1 MNNLTTTT
9 LGEIAD
15 SIITGP
21 FGTELHKSDYV
32 ESGTPVIMPQNI
44 GMRTFNNEKIAY
56 VDDSNAARLKRYAV
70 IENDIVYSRRG
81 NIEKH
86 AFITENLAGALCG
99 TGCFRVRLKMEEI
112 DPEYISLYLTRPE
125 SRLWLVRH
133 AVGSNMQNLNVGI
146 LQSVPISFPKKT
158 EQQRIV
164 SILSALEQK
173 IVLNNSIN
181 IELDRV
187 SQTIYEYLFFNS
199 KQNEL
204 QLLSEKLK
212 FTRGIEPGRNAYFD
226 DCADVDSV
234 PFIRVSDLGQ
244 IPAIHISKNDANKS
258 CCFPS
263 DVLVAFDGS
272 IGKMAI
278 GMKGAYSTGIRKIK
292 AKTHEYSDALIY
304 CIFRSEEIQR
314 TIAKYAIGSNIL
326 HASSAIEHLTFPWGK
341 EEVEKFNKLVEPMY
355 RLMVDNIQQNIALTK
370 LQNFLLPLLMN
381 RQVRVKT

>member
-1 MNNLTTTT
+1 MGL
-9 LGEIAD
+9 
-15 SIITGP
+15 P
-21 FGTELHKSDYV
+21 
-32 ESGTPVIMPQNI
+32 P
-44 GMRTFNNEKIAY
+44 
-56 VDDSNAARLKRYAV
+56 
-70 IENDIVYSRRG
+70 
-81 NIEKH
+81 
-86 AFITENLAGALCG
+86 
-99 TGCFRVRLKMEEI
+99 
-112 DPEYISLYLTRPE
+112 
-125 SRLWLVRH
+125 
-133 AVGSNMQNLNVGI
+133 
-146 LQSVPISFPKKT
+146 
-158 EQQRIV
+158 
-164 SILSALEQK
+164 
-173 IVLNNSIN
+173 NNSIN
-181 IELDRV
+181 FELDRV
-187 SQTIYEYLFFNS
+187 SLTIYEYLFFHS

-204 QLLSEKLK
+204 HLLSEKLK

-226 DCADVDSV
+226 DSADVDSV

-244 IPAIHISKNDANKS
+244 IPAIHISKKDANKS

-326 HASSAIEHLTFPWGK
+326 HASSAIEHLTFPWSK

-355 RLMVDNIQQNIALTK
+355 RLMVDNIEQNIALTK
-370 LQNFLLPLLMN
+370 LQDFLLPLLMN